1 MSKFEKLC
9 KEYRENKRM
18 IEELG
23 EMNEKLKSAIIE
35 IMGTRDTVVEGATKA
50 SYILVNTNRFDST
63 SFKAVYPG
71 LYKQY
76 VKCNT
81 CYRFTVV

>member
-18 IEELG
+18 IEELEG
-23 EMNEKLKSAIIE
+23 MNEKLKSAIIE
-35 IMGTRDTVVEGATKA
+35 LMGARDTVIEGATKA
-50 SYILVNTNRFDST
+50 SYILVSSNRFDST
-63 SFKAVYPG
+63 GFKAVYPG

-76 VKCNT
+76 VKCST
-81 CYRFTVV
+81 CRRFTVV